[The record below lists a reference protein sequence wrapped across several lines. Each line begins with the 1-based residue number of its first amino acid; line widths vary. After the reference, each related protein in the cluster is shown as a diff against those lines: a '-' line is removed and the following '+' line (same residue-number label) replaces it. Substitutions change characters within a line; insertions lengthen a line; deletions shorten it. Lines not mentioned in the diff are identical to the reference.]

1 MKLKEIADYV
11 ETHLRVREI
20 PDSSLNGIQVENTGE
35 IRKIASAVDISLETV
50 KRAASVG
57 ANLILVH
64 HGLFWKQ
71 PIAAAG
77 RYYPIFKTLFEND
90 IALIA
95 EHLPLDVHPELGNNA
110 LIAKVLGLTLGPVFG
125 GSGGLAIIQS
135 GTYETPMAI
144 DSFLAA
150 FEKSVGKPLAF
161 TSNGKKTVSKIGIVS
176 GGGNFAV
183 EEAARAGCDLF
194 VTGDA
199 SHTVYHPAREIG
211 ISVLAGGHYAT
222 EVFGV
227 RALGEHLSKKFGL
240 PAEFLDIPTGL

>member
-11 ETHLRVREI
+11 EAHLRVREI
-20 PDSSLNGIQVENTGE
+20 PDSSLNGVQVENSGE
-35 IRKIASAVDISLETV
+35 VRKIASAVDISLETV
-50 KRAASVG
+50 RRAAEAG
-57 ANLILVH
+57 ADLILVH

-77 RYYPIFKTLFEND
+77 RYYPIFKTLFDHN

-95 EHLPLDVHPELGNNA
+95 EHLPLDVHSELGNNA
-110 LIAKVLGLTLGPVFG
+110 LIAKVLGLKTGPVFG
-125 GSGGLAIIQS
+125 SPGGMAIIQS
-135 GTYETPMAI
+135 GTYDAPVSVET
-144 DSFLAA
+144 FLAT
-150 FEKSVGKPLAF
+150 FEKAVGKPLAF

-199 SHTVYHPAREIG
+199 SHTVYHPARELG

-240 PAEFLDIPTGL
+240 SAEFLDIPTGL

>member
-11 ETHLRVREI
+11 EVHLRVREI
-20 PDSSLNGIQVENTGE
+20 SDSSMNGVQVENSGE
-35 IRKIASAVDISLETV
+35 VEKIATAVDASLETV
-50 KRAASVG
+50 KRAAE
-57 ANLILVH
+57 AKADLILVH
-64 HGLFWKQ
+64 HGLFWKH

-77 RYYPIFKTLFEND
+77 RYYPIFKTLFDHD

-95 EHLPLDVHPELGNNA
+95 EHLPLDVHPDLGNNA
-110 LIAKVLGLTLGPVFG
+110 LIVKALGLKTGPVFG
-125 GSGGLAIIQS
+125 NMGGLAIIQS
-135 GTYETPMAI
+135 GTYETPMSI
-144 DSFLAA
+144 DSFLAT
-150 FEKSVGKPLAF
+150 FETAVGEPLAF

-194 VTGDA
+194 ITGDA
-199 SHTVYHPAREIG
+199 SHTVFHPARELG

-227 RALGEHLSKKFGL
+227 RALGEHLSRKFGVT
-240 PAEFLDIPTGL
+240 AEFLDIPTGL